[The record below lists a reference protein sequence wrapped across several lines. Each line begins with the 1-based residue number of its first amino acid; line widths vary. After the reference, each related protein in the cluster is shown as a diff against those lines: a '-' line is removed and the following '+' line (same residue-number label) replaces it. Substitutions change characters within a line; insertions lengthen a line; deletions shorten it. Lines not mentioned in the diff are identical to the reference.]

1 MDAQLKKA
9 AENYRSAAEA
19 LILRAEILE
28 SAGGAISSALSTR
41 HRHEAASMARFLEVW
56 DVDNFL
62 SDPGSVLAAMT
73 EHVAVESSVLST
85 KADHVALGGR

>member
-9 AENYRSAAEA
+9 AGNYRSAAEA
-19 LILRAEILE
+19 LMLRAEILE
-28 SAGGAISSALSTR
+28 SAGAISSALSTR

-56 DVDNFL
+56 DVENFL

-73 EHVAVESSVLST
+73 EHVTLEA
-85 KADHVALGGR
+85 R